1 MQPANAGTVLGDFDD
16 ATFTAHG
23 VTSTFFRREGQF
35 LVRTDGPTGRLE
47 EYPIAYTFGID
58 PLQQYLVEFPGGR
71 YQVLS
76 LGWDTRPAPDGGQRW
91 FHLYPDERIDHT
103 DVLHWTGPYQTWNHM
118 CAECHSTD
126 LKKNYRREED
136 RYETTWFEINVACE
150 SCHGPG
156 SRHVE
161 WADARYEGS
170 LPEGD
175 PDNGLV
181 VGLGEEEQAHWTFV
195 EGEAVARRVPPRQ
208 SRAQLE
214 TCGRC
219 HSRRSVIHDRYRP
232 GRSLMDT
239 HRPVLLE
246 EGLYHPDG
254 QILDEVYVYGSFRQ
268 SRMYQ
273 AGVACSD
280 CHDSHSLELRS
291 PGNDVCGTCHFPG
304 NFDTPDHHFHPP
316 ESAGAQCVECHMPAR
331 TYMVVDPRRDHS
343 FRIPRPDLSVRLGTP
358 NACNACHTDRPVEW
372 ALEAVTKW
380 YGPREEDK
388 PHFGEAIQAG
398 RTQAPGAGKALAG
411 VAADKTVPAIVR
423 ASSLALL
430 ARFPDAE
437 ALGAV
442 QDSLRDGDPLVRT
455 SALSALSARDP
466 RARLRLASPLLRD
479 PIRGVR
485 IEAARVLASVPEDL
499 WSPALL
505 RERERALAE
514 YRQAQFINADR
525 AESHVNLG
533 ILHEELG
540 DLEEAE
546 KAYLSALRIAPVSV
560 AAINLSDLYRI
571 QRRDEEGEEF
581 LRRGLE
587 TAPQDGGVQHAL
599 GLLLARLGRH
609 PESLHHLGRA
619 AELEPE
625 QPRYGYVFAV
635 ALQSAGQL
643 DRALEVLETAHG
655 RHPSDQD
662 ILVAL
667 ALYNRE
673 KGALDSALGYAE
685 KLVELAPD
693 HTEFRRLLA
702 VLRASGR

>member
-23 VTSTFFRREGQF
+23 VTSTFFKRQGQF

-76 LGWDTRPAPDGGQRW
+76 LAWDTRPASRGGQRW
-91 FHLYPDERIDHT
+91 FHLYPDEPIDHT

-126 LKKNYRREED
+126 LKKNYRQDEN
-136 RYETTWFEINVACE
+136 RYETTWFEIDVACE

-156 SRHVE
+156 SRHVD
-161 WADARYEGS
+161 WADALPEGR

-175 PDNGLV
+175 PDHGLV
-181 VGLGEEEQAHWTFV
+181 VSLGEDEQAHWTFV
-195 EGEAVARRVPPRQ
+195 EGEAAARRVPPRTSQ
-208 SRAQLE
+208 TELD
-214 TCGRC
+214 TCARC
-219 HSRRSVIHDRYRP
+219 HSRRSLIHDRYRHGQP
-232 GRSLMDT
+232 LMDT

-246 EGLYHPDG
+246 EGLYYPDG

-280 CHDSHSLELRS
+280 CHDPHSLELRGT
-291 PGNDVCGTCHFPG
+291 GNGVCGACHFPG
-304 NFDTPDHHFHPP
+304 KFETPDHHFHPP

-343 FRIPRPDLSVRLGTP
+343 FRIPRPDLSVTLGTP

-372 ALEAVTKW
+372 ALEAVRKW
-380 YGPREEDK
+380 YGPYEEDK

-398 RTQAPGAGKALAG
+398 RSGAPGAAKALAE
-411 VAADKTVPAIVR
+411 VAADKAAPAFVR

-430 ARFPDAE
+430 TRFPDAE
-437 ALGAV
+437 ALRV
-442 QDSLRDGDPLVRT
+442 VRDSLRDGDPLVRT

-466 RARLRLASPLLRD
+466 RARLRLAAPLLSD
-479 PIRGVR
+479 PVR
-485 IEAARVLASVPEDL
+485 NVRMEAARVLASVPQDL

-505 RERERALAE
+505 PERERALAE

-540 DLEEAE
+540 DPEEAE
-546 KAYLSALRIAPVSV
+546 KAYLAALRIAPASV

-571 QRRDEEGEEF
+571 QRRDEQGEEI

-587 TAPQDGGVQHAL
+587 TAPQDGGVHHAL
-599 GLLLARLGRH
+599 GLLLARQGRH
-609 PESLHHLGRA
+609 PESIDHLGRA
-619 AELEPE
+619 AELVPE
-625 QPRYGYVFAV
+625 QSRYGYVFAV

-643 DRALEVLETAHG
+643 DRALRVLETAH
-655 RHPSDQD
+655 RSHSWDQD
-662 ILVAL
+662 ILVVL
-667 ALYNRE
+667 VLYNRE
-673 KGALDSALGYAE
+673 NGTLDNAVGYAE

-693 HTEFRRLLA
+693 NPGFRRLLA
-702 VLRASGR
+702 ELRASRR